1 MNLVRKLQVD
11 HASDMSYSQR
21 FLMNEDLLPVPRE
34 KQTWKHRNFLAFWI
48 ADSFNVNT
56 WMIASSMIQA
66 GLSWWQAW
74 ICVWVGYGVVA
85 PFIVLNARPGA
96 IFHVTFPIVAR
107 TSFGLYGSLWCT
119 FNRGVMACVWYGVQA
134 SIGGTCMFVMLRAIW
149 PNINTIPNGL
159 PDSAGITTKEMLA
172 FFLFWFISLPAIWFP
187 VHQIRHLFTAK
198 AIIAPIAGLIF
209 FVWCIVKAKGVG
221 SIIRQPGTLHGSDLG
236 WGMVTNLMSCI
247 SNMATLLTNAPDFAS
262 RAHSPSAALWPQLFS
277 VPLTFSIVSFIGI
290 IVSSSSQTIYGEA
303 IWSPIDLLNKFLDG
317 SPSHATRFGVWFIA
331 FAFIIAQVRSALWLY
346 GRFLNISLL
355 RGGINQIGTN
365 ISANSVS
372 AGCDLTSLVPQFI
385 NIRRGGYIAAIVGF
399 CILPWKLLAS
409 SNGFTSYLSAYSVFL
424 SSIAGVMVTE
434 YYFIR
439 KGHYKIADLYDAK
452 RDGWYWYTWG
462 INFRAYAA
470 YIAGILINVVGFA
483 GATGRTIPVT
493 ATRIYEMSFFTG
505 FGVSMMIYYLL
516 NRAFPVPG
524 TWKTF
529 EEVHLGHSALCRT
542 DYKATLRIPQGGETS
557 LEWARSPDG

>member
-1 MNLVRKLQVD
+1 MIHDILRKLEVEN
-11 HASDMSYSQR
+11 SEGKSYSQM
-21 FLMNEDLLPVPRE
+21 FLTNEDLLPVPRE
-34 KQTWKHRNFLAFWI
+34 KQTWKHRNFIAFWI

-74 ICVWVGYGVVA
+74 ICVWIGYGVVA

-96 IFHVTFPIVAR
+96 IFHITFPVVAR

-119 FNRGVMACVWYGVQA
+119 FNRGAMACVWYGVQA
-134 SIGGTCMFVMLRAIW
+134 SIGGTCVFVMLRAMW
-149 PNINTIPNGL
+149 PSINDIPNGL

-187 VHQIRHLFTAK
+187 VHQIRHLFTLK
-198 AIIAPIAGLIF
+198 AIITPIAGLVF

-221 SIIRQPGTLHGSDLG
+221 PIIRQPGTMHGTDLG
-236 WGMVTNLMSCI
+236 WGMVMNLMSCI

-262 RAHSPSAALWPQLFS
+262 RAHTPSAALYPQLFS

-290 IVSSSSQTIYGEA
+290 IVSSSSQAIYGEA
-303 IWSPIDLLNKFLDG
+303 IWSPIDLLNMFLDDH
-317 SPSHATRFGVWFIA
+317 PSHGTRFGVWFIA
-331 FAFIIAQVRSALWLY
+331 FAFVIA
-346 GRFLNISLL
+346 
-355 RGGINQIGTN
+355 QIGTN

-372 AGCDLTSLVPQFI
+372 AGCDLTSLVPRFI
-385 NIRRGGYIAAIVGF
+385 NIRRGGYIAAIVGY

-409 SNGFTSYLSAYSVFL
+409 SNGFVSYLSAYSVFL

-439 KGHYKIADLYDAK
+439 KGHYRMKDLYDTR
-452 RDGWYWYTWG
+452 RDGWYWYTYG

-483 GATGRTIPVT
+483 GATGRTVPIA

-505 FGVSMMIYYLL
+505 FGTSMIIYLL
-516 NRAFPVPG
+516 LNWAFPVPG
-524 TWKTF
+524 GMGQKVAF
-529 EEVHLGHSALCRT
+529 EEVDLSEDEWDGSSAAQNEVG
-542 DYKATLRIPQGGETS
+542 KARADRDNQSFIK
-557 LEWARSPDG
+557 DNDDF

>member
-1 MNLVRKLQVD
+1 MNLIRKLEVE
-11 HASDMSYSQR
+11 HSDGTSYSQM
-21 FLMNEDLLPVPRE
+21 FLTNEDLLPVPRA
-34 KQTWKHRNFLAFWI
+34 KQTWKHRNFVAFWI

-74 ICVWVGYGVVA
+74 ICVWIGYGIVA

-96 IFHVTFPIVAR
+96 IFHITFPVVAR

-119 FNRGVMACVWYGVQA
+119 FNRGAMACVWYGVQA
-134 SIGGTCMFVMLRAIW
+134 SIGGSCMFVMLRAMW
-149 PNINTIPNGL
+149 PGIDNIPNGL

-172 FFLFWFISLPAIWFP
+172 FFLFWLISLPAIWFP
-187 VHQIRHLFTAK
+187 LHQIRHLFTVK
-198 AIIAPIAGLIF
+198 AIITPIAGLVF

-221 SIIRQPGTLHGSDLG
+221 PIIRQPGTMHGSDLG

-262 RAHSPSAALWPQLFS
+262 RSHSPSAALWPQLLS
-277 VPLTFSIVSFIGI
+277 VPFTFAIVSFIGI

-303 IWSPIDLLNKFLDG
+303 IWSPIDLLNMFLDN

-331 FAFIIAQVRSALWLY
+331 FAFIIAQVRVLSE
-346 GRFLNISLL
+346 
-355 RGGINQIGTN
+355 TN
-365 ISANSVS
+365 ISANSIS
-372 AGCDLTSLVPQFI
+372 AGCDLTSLFPRFI
-385 NIRRGGYIAAIVGF
+385 NIRRGGYIAAIVGY

-439 KGHYKIADLYDAK
+439 KGHYRVTDLYST
-452 RDGWYWYTWG
+452 RRNGWYWYTYG
-462 INFRAYAA
+462 FNYRAYVA

-483 GATGRTIPVT
+483 GATGRTVSIA

-505 FGVSMMIYYLL
+505 FGISMIVYLL
-516 NRAFPVPG
+516 LNWAFPVLG
-524 TWKTF
+524 ASQTF
-529 EEVHLGHSALCRT
+529 EEVDVSAWDSQVADDLNSA
-542 DYKATLRIPQGGETS
+542 DS
-557 LEWARSPDG
+557 RSTKEEIEREDEQNTQ

>member
-1 MNLVRKLQVD
+1 MIHDILRKLEVED
-11 HASDMSYSQR
+11 SEGKSYSQM
-21 FLMNEDLLPVPRE
+21 FLTNEDLLPVPRE
-34 KQTWKHRNFLAFWI
+34 KQTWKHRNFVAFWI

-74 ICVWVGYGVVA
+74 ICVWIGYGVVA

-96 IFHVTFPIVAR
+96 IFHITFPVVAR

-119 FNRGVMACVWYGVQA
+119 FNRGAMACVWYGVQA
-134 SIGGTCMFVMLRAIW
+134 SIGGTCVFVMLRAMW
-149 PNINTIPNGL
+149 PSINDIPNGL

-187 VHQIRHLFTAK
+187 VHQIRHLFTLK
-198 AIIAPIAGLIF
+198 AIITPIAGLVF

-221 SIIRQPGTLHGSDLG
+221 PIIRQPGTMHGTDLG
-236 WGMVTNLMSCI
+236 WGMVMNLMSCI

-262 RAHSPSAALWPQLFS
+262 RAHTPSAALYPQLFS

-290 IVSSSSQTIYGEA
+290 IVSSSSQAIYGEA
-303 IWSPIDLLNKFLDG
+303 IWSPIDLLNMFLDDH
-317 SPSHATRFGVWFIA
+317 PSHGTRFGVWFIA
-331 FAFIIAQVRSALWLY
+331 FAFVIA
-346 GRFLNISLL
+346 
-355 RGGINQIGTN
+355 QIGTN

-372 AGCDLTSLVPQFI
+372 AGCDLTSLVPRFI
-385 NIRRGGYIAAIVGF
+385 NIRRGGYIAAIVGY

-409 SNGFTSYLSAYSVFL
+409 SNGFVSYLSAYSVFL
-424 SSIAGVMVTE
+424 SSIAGVMVME

-439 KGHYKIADLYDAK
+439 KGHYRMKDLYDTR
-452 RDGWYWYTWG
+452 RDGWYWYTYG

-483 GATGRTIPVT
+483 GATGRTVPIA

-505 FGVSMMIYYLL
+505 FGTSMIIYLL
-516 NRAFPVPG
+516 LNWAFPVPG
-524 TWKTF
+524 GMGQKVAF
-529 EEVHLGHSALCRT
+529 EEVDLSEDDGWDGSSAAQNEVG
-542 DYKATLRIPQGGETS
+542 KARADRDNQSFIK
-557 LEWARSPDG
+557 DNDDF